1 MNTQSK
7 NGREEILSRPSRK
20 KKPLASTL
28 ILLTT
33 VSSGAMLG
41 MAMPNLVGD
50 DSSLGIAK
58 ALLIAGAA
66 TTVAYG
72 VNRLAIEKGAPLTAI
87 NFVGAGVTSVAS
99 ILIVGAGLFASTFA
113 GLTIGSVAELRLQE
127 YGTKLSQY
135 ITYRNQIVTKAGQSG
150 PAIQSIATDL
160 KLKALCEFKDSC
172 VSGRGQGGR
181 GTITRI
187 LEDKSARATGI
198 KEQFT
203 AGEAKRKSTLFR
215 LNGLLA
221 NYQKALGNE
230 ENSISEK
237 RAALQKIDAEI
248 GQSLS
253 DLDEALPISLLNAYA
268 NELQSGVE
276 IQDRPTATAR
286 LNDILRSHGRSLE
299 TVLEDIEQGKKAS
312 IIFPGKTGVADTFK
326 YFGHFLPIA
335 AVVFVVELV
344 LPLTLWLYT
353 FFTLYWKRFKQEPV
367 MPDAEDQ
374 LDDDG
379 FGGLIVIPSSNQV
392 DPDLPKANNRR
403 FGSTHNRPRRK
414 GESDRVN

>member
-1 MNTQSK
+1 MSNQNKPNSEK
-7 NGREEILSRPSRK
+7 SLSVANRPK
-20 KKPLASTL
+20 QPLDKIL
-28 ILLTT
+28 ILLTAIF
-33 VSSGAMLG
+33 SGILLA

-50 DSSLGIAK
+50 DSWLGIGK
-58 ALLIAGAA
+58 ALLIAAAA

-99 ILIVGAGLFASTFA
+99 MLIVGGGLFASTFA
-113 GLTIGSVAELRLQE
+113 GLTIGSIAELRLQE
-127 YGTKLSQY
+127 YGIELSQF

-160 KLKALCEFKDSC
+160 KLKAFCEFQTSC

-221 NYQKALGNE
+221 NYQKTLGNE
-230 ENSISEK
+230 EKTIVEK
-237 RAALQKIDAEI
+237 RTALQKIDAEI
-248 GQSLS
+248 GQALS

-276 IQDRPTATAR
+276 ILNRPTATAR

-299 TVLEDIEQGKKAS
+299 AVLGDIEQGKKAS

-326 YFGHFLPIA
+326 YLRHFLPIA
-335 AVVFVVELV
+335 AVVFVIELV
-344 LPLTLWLYT
+344 FPLTLWIYT
-353 FFTLYWKRFKQEPV
+353 FFTLYWARIREELAK
-367 MPDAEDQ
+367 AEHTEVKP
-374 LDDDG
+374 DDDG
-379 FGGLIVIPSSNQV
+379 FGGLIVIPSDNQDDKSSQTTNKRRY
-392 DPDLPKANNRR
+392 DPA
-403 FGSTHNRPRRK
+403 HNRPRRK
-414 GESDRVN
+414 REG